1 MWQSKFSQAGATL
14 LTVLVMLLL
23 ILMLGLAAARIALQG
38 EKAARNDRDRHI
50 AFQAAEAGL
59 LNAEIDIAHSFDAA
73 ISRSHIFTQHSES
86 GFPLLHEEGC
96 NRGLGNAHLGLC
108 RPAPDGSAAAREGI
122 NFFDDTAD
130 GAHTVPYGRF
140 TGNQFLAG
148 IAALPAREPRYVV
161 ELMVDHKVSQL
172 TGKPSY
178 FYRIT
183 AIGYGASVGTQVVL
197 QSVYRKRQ
205 AEALTKEQPSVAT
218 GRLSWRE
225 IINWHELHAAGN

>member
-1 MWQSKFSQAGATL
+1 MWQSKCSQAGATL

-23 ILMLGLAAARIALQG
+23 ILMLGLAAAQIAIQG
-38 EKAARNDRDRHI
+38 EKAARNERDRHI

-59 LNAEIDIAHSFDAA
+59 LDAEIDIEHSFDLAV
-73 ISRSHIFTQHSES
+73 SRSHIFTQHSPS
-86 GFPLLHEEGC
+86 GFPLSHEEGC

-108 RPAPDGSAAAREGI
+108 RAMADGGAAMWKDI
-122 NFFDDTAD
+122 NFFDDTAE
-130 GAHTVPYGRF
+130 GTHTVPYGRF
-140 TGNQFLAG
+140 TGSQFLTG
-148 IAALPAREPRYVV
+148 IAALPAREPRYVI

-172 TGKPSY
+172 TGKPAY

-183 AIGYGASVGTQVVL
+183 AIGYGARVDTQVVL

-205 AEALTKEQPSVAT
+205 AVALTEEQSSITT

-225 IINWHELHAAGN
+225 LINWHELHTAGN